1 MRYLKGFYMAFGM
14 FTGIPLPFH
23 IWDEK
28 LTAIMVSSF
37 PLIGLVIGAIW
48 WGTSLLLLWPSLPIV
63 MVAAILTVIPFFV
76 AGFIH
81 LDGYMDTSDAHLSW
95 RPLEEKLKILK
106 TPTVGAFSVVMLAI
120 LFLLKFAAMYT
131 IADNGRF
138 LALLIAVCVMSRCCS
153 ALSVFFMR
161 HSSVSHYTAFL
172 GQNVGLAN
180 KMFVIFVAVLAIG
193 LSYIYAGF
201 YGPIVCAA
209 IILGYAVAIRRTS
222 KSLDGISGDLL
233 GYAMVI
239 GELCGLIALALLQ
252 SVV

>member
-1 MRYLKGFYMAFGM
+1 
-14 FTGIPLPFH
+14 
-23 IWDEK
+23 
-28 LTAIMVSSF
+28 MVASF

-48 WGTSLLLLWPSLPIV
+48 WGVGLLLLWPSFPLV
-63 MVAAILTVIPFFV
+63 MVAAVLTVVPFFV

-120 LFLLKFAAMYT
+120 LFLLQFAAVYT
-131 IADNGRF
+131 VVDGGRF
-138 LALLIAVCVMSRCCS
+138 LALFVAICVVSRCCS
-153 ALSVFFMR
+153 ALSIFIMR

-172 GQNVGLAN
+172 EQNARLGN
-180 KMFVIFVAVLAIG
+180 KIFIVIIAVLVAVSSYLYANMYG
-193 LSYIYAGF
+193 L
-201 YGPIVCAA
+201 IVCAA
-209 IILGYAVAIRRTS
+209 VILGYSIAIRRVS

-233 GYAMVI
+233 GYSMVI

-252 SVV
+252 GVRIWY